1 MNEML
6 PVRSLEPAA
15 GQIKFLFTDVDDT
28 LTHRGRLFP
37 ETYQALWRLAE
48 HDIKIVPVTG
58 GPGGWAHMII
68 RQWPVDAIIS
78 ESGAF
83 VFYRED
89 EQIKTLLHPSVEGRS
104 EEIQSRIAE
113 LKQKVVE
120 QVDGAR
126 VSQDQ
131 FARMYDLAFDVN
143 ETEPRLEH
151 YQAEK
156 IMEICSN
163 FGART
168 QMSSI
173 HVNAWFGTYDKI
185 ETTKFY
191 LSKRY
196 GLSVQ
201 QMQKQILYC
210 GDALNDEPMFDF
222 FELSCGVANIIDVKD
237 RLNSFPKYV
246 TEGRGGL
253 GFAELAEMIIK
264 LRTKGLKTS

>member
-1 MNEML
+1 MQEMI
-6 PVRSLEPAA
+6 PVRKLEAAA
-15 GQIKFLFTDVDDT
+15 GNIQFLFTDVDDT

-37 ETYQALWRLAE
+37 ETYQALWHLAE
-48 HDIKIVPVTG
+48 HGIKIVPVTG

-83 VFYRED
+83 AFYRED
-89 EQIKTLLHPSVEGRS
+89 EQIKTMLHPSVDGRA
-104 EEIQSRIAE
+104 EEIRGRLE
-113 LKQKVVE
+113 DLRRKVVE
-120 QVDGAR
+120 EVPGVR

-143 ETEPRLEH
+143 ETAPKLEH
-151 YQAEK
+151 REVEK
-156 IMEICSN
+156 IMDICRE

-173 HVNAWFGTYDKI
+173 HVNAWFGEYDKI
-185 ETTKFY
+185 ETSKLY
-191 LSKRY
+191 LSRRY
-196 GLSVQ
+196 GLSEA
-201 QMQKQILYC
+201 QMRAHTLYC

-222 FELSCGVANIIDVKD
+222 FDLSCGVANIIDVQD
-237 RLNSFPKYV
+237 RLNAMPKYV

-253 GFAELAEMIIK
+253 GFAELAEQIIR
-264 LRTKGLKTS
+264 LRTANR

>member
-1 MNEML
+1 MAEMI
-6 PVRSLEPAA
+6 PVRRLEPAA
-15 GQIKFLFTDVDDT
+15 GTITFLFTDVDDT

-48 HDIKIVPVTG
+48 HNIKIVPVTG

-89 EQIKTLLHPSVEGRS
+89 EQIRTMLHPSVEGRS
-104 EEIQSRIAE
+104 EEIRVKIQALRDKVAKE
-113 LKQKVVE
+113 LPGV
-120 QVDGAR
+120 R

-143 ETEPRLEH
+143 ETEPRLDPH
-151 YQAEK
+151 QAEM
-156 IMEICSN
+156 IMRICRE

-173 HVNAWFGTYDKI
+173 HVNAWFGEYDKI
-185 ETTKFY
+185 ETTKLY
-191 LSKRY
+191 LSRRY
-196 GLSVQ
+196 GLIEK
-201 QMQKQILYC
+201 QMQSQVLYC
-210 GDALNDEPMFDF
+210 GDALNDEPMFAF
-222 FELSCGVANIIDVKD
+222 FDLSCGVANIIDVQD
-237 RLNSFPKYV
+237 RLKSLPKYV

-253 GFAELAEMIIK
+253 GFAELAEKIIA
-264 LRTKGLKTS
+264 LRSANR